1 MVESVKKLFFVSIVR
16 LVVAG
21 TLTQLLVA
29 LVVASSLLVLQLS
42 AAPYRR
48 GTDNFLAVVSGCAYN
63 LLLLGA
69 LTVKL
74 GDIRA
79 TLNEQD
85 QLPLQLQ
92 RTFDLPALPALV
104 FMLGTVLTAP
114 TAAPHAHAH
123 TIQLDTC
130 RGPQAYKPSDR
141 MGGLA
146 AHPG

>member
-29 LVVASSLLVLQLS
+29 LVVAASLLVLQLI
-42 AAPYRR
+42 ATPYRR

-79 TLNEQD
+79 TLDEQD

-92 RTFDLPALPALV
+92 RTFDLPALPTII
-104 FMLGTVLTAP
+104 FMLGTVLTRP
-114 TAAPHAHAH
+114 TAAP
-123 TIQLDTC
+123 C
-130 RGPQAYKPSDR
+130 MQAEAISSRLQRFVFRATAPC
-141 MGGLA
+141 A
-146 AHPG
+146 